1 MIGAMELATL
11 KGAIV
16 SALDKGY
23 FTGTYKI
30 RVGRKYE
37 TVPLYTLRELGT
49 VAYEIDH
56 GRRHETVNEQVKRI
70 CEAHGIACVESGVGW
85 TIG

>member
-1 MIGAMELATL
+1 MELATL
-11 KGAIV
+11 NGTIV

-49 VAYEIDH
+49 VADAIERGQKYETI
-56 GRRHETVNEQVKRI
+56 NEQVKRI
-70 CEAHGIACVESGVGW
+70 CEAHGIACMESGVGW